1 MITRKVALSG
11 QEKRKALYATTGHSS
26 GVHNSVSV
34 GINAMI
40 LESSSGR
47 NIPLLKQASCVV
59 SSINDESNSSDRLIR
74 FEDKDDDEGDD
85 ESREEDVPYLLA
97 S

>member
-26 GVHNSVSV
+26 AVHNSVGV

-59 SSINDESNSSDRLIR
+59 SSINDESSSDRLIR
-74 FEDKDDDEGDD
+74 FEDKDDEGDD